1 MSRYGEGSVFWFSVR
16 VQIAQEPAPVPDA
29 GGPPAAREIEP
40 KTARL
45 LLVEDNKINQK
56 VACLMLK
63 NLGYSADLAQ
73 NGLQALLA
81 IESAHYDLILMDC
94 MMPEMDGLEATKRL
108 RGLGGH
114 YRNVPVIAMT
124 ASAFDDDRLACL
136 TAGMNDFLS
145 KPVNEAD
152 LASKL
157 AFWLSP
163 DRQIK
168 PPGQA

>member
-1 MSRYGEGSVFWFSVR
+1 VANEPPLLADTGSS
-16 VQIAQEPAPVPDA
+16 
-29 GGPPAAREIEP
+29 GPAREIQP

-56 VACLMLK
+56 VALLMLK
-63 NLGYSADLAQ
+63 NLGYSADVAH
-73 NGLQALLA
+73 NGVQALLA
-81 IESAHYDLILMDC
+81 IESVHYDLILMDC

-108 RGLGGH
+108 RGISGH
-114 YRNVPVIAMT
+114 YRSVPVVAMT
-124 ASAFDDDRLACL
+124 ASAFDDDRVACL

-163 DRQIK
+163 ERQVNLK
-168 PPGQA
+168 PDA